1 MRAISKIAPGWW
13 DYTTLDREILDT
25 AAHLT
30 ADDLLELSREGFTVK
45 VYDTIEDF
53 YLSEALEYITAWRQA
68 TEDKP
73 AGVWSDRA
81 YRAATTCS
89 QTGQWTRNQP

>member
-25 AAHLT
+25 VARLT

-45 VYDTIEDF
+45 VYDTI
-53 YLSEALEYITAWRQA
+53 
-68 TEDKP
+68 
-73 AGVWSDRA
+73 
-81 YRAATTCS
+81 
-89 QTGQWTRNQP
+89 